1 MKKMKLSKNNIP
13 QSSFFRSQTKKRW
26 YWQYLLIIGL
36 IFFVKNQG
44 LTQVVLSN
52 SDVVTLSA
60 GTTYTSISIPDYDP
74 GTDENRYMIV
84 AVTTSRRD
92 VFSATFGGEPLDL
105 LGNVDNGNSRV
116 VFFTMADP
124 PSGPALLEATLESDN
139 RGFVLGVATF
149 SNVDFNNPMNA
160 FTPATGSSLTPTVSN
175 VPTAPG
181 SIVFSAVSH
190 RDSRDHPLSH
200 GPDQNALWTFRTDDR
215 NDRHN
220 SAGSTKAI
228 ISGTTTSMTYSH
240 PTRSTNW
247 SIGAVSF
254 NPVPEADLEVAI
266 DVDNELPFI
275 GQTITFTVTA
285 SNNGPGDAIDVVVQS
300 LLANGFSYVSHTTL
314 AGDYNPLTG
323 IWLIPGLNDAQSVTL
338 EIEAKVN
345 DTGPYVQTVSIES
358 NSVEDPVPANN
369 EDSTNITIC
378 QAGGQRPLFTH

>member
-1 MKKMKLSKNNIP
+1 MKLNKDNIA
-13 QSSFFRSQTKKRW
+13 QSSFFRLQTKKRW
-26 YWQYLLIIGL
+26 CWQYLLTIGL
-36 IFFVKNQG
+36 IFFVQDQG
-44 LTQVVLSN
+44 LTQVVLS
-52 SDVVTLSA
+52 SDDFVTIA
-60 GTTYTSISIPDYDP
+60 DGITATSISLTHDP
-74 GTDENRYMIV
+74 GVAENRYMIV
-84 AVTTSRRD
+84 AVTTSRRN

-105 LGNVDNGNSRV
+105 LGNVVNGNSRV

-124 PSGPALLEATLESDN
+124 PSGPALLEATLESDD

-200 GPDQNALWTFRTDDR
+200 GPDQNALWTFRTADS

-254 NPVPEADLEVAI
+254 NPLPEADLEVAI
-266 DVDNELPFI
+266 AVDNELPFI

-285 SNNGPGDAIDVVVQS
+285 SNNGPGDATDVVVQS
-300 LLANGFSYVSHTTL
+300 LLADGFTYVGHSTL
-314 AGDYNPLTG
+314 FGEYNPLTG
-323 IWLIPGLNDAQSVTL
+323 IWLIPELNATESATL
-338 EIEAKVN
+338 EIEVVVN
-345 DTGPYVQTVSIES
+345 ETGPYTQTVSIDS
-358 NSVEDPVPANN
+358 DFVQDPDLTNN
-369 EDSTNITIC
+369 QDEITLTIC
-378 QAGGQRPLFTH
+378 QAGAQRPLFIID